1 MKKIIYFLLATISI
15 SNLSFSQETEFKF
28 DKEGFTDFVVTQCEG
43 KTQAELYKKALD
55 WVSVTYKNPKE
66 VIKAQ
71 IENDYIRIE
80 GSSNS
85 LICLN
90 ILGKKY
96 NNATYQIDISFK
108 DGKYKFDVIE
118 IRQYTEASQYSS
130 GGWSEVGLATTE
142 PYYNKKGEIRGV
154 FKYFPEFLPTYFN
167 KLNLEL
173 KDFLLSDKI
182 PSKKSEW

>member
-43 KTQAELYKKALD
+43 KTQVELYKKALD

-96 NNATYQIDISFK
+96 NNATYQIEISFK
-108 DGKYKFDVIE
+108 DGKYKFDV
-118 IRQYTEASQYSS
+118 TSVNLL
-130 GGWSEVGLATTE
+130 GTNSEPKMELQNMNE
-142 PYYNKKGEIRGV
+142 YYKSNGEIN
-154 FKYFPEFLPTYFN
+154 YE
-167 KLNLEL
+167 
-173 KDFLLSDKI
+173 DKRYN
-182 PSKKSEW
+182 

>member
-15 SNLSFSQETEFKF
+15 SNLSFGQETEFKF
-28 DKEGFTDFVVTQCEG
+28 TKEGFTDFVVTQCEG

-85 LICLN
+85 LVCLN
-90 ILGKKY
+90 ILGKKF
-96 NNATYQIDISFK
+96 NRLSIFIFT
-108 DGKYKFDVIE
+108 
-118 IRQYTEASQYSS
+118 
-130 GGWSEVGLATTE
+130 GLTE
-142 PYYNKKGEIRGV
+142 PALTQLSYHYVSCGSSRRHLYLLMSASV
-154 FKYFPEFLPTYFN
+154 TFSKYSP
-167 KLNLEL
+167 
-173 KDFLLSDKI
+173 
-182 PSKKSEW
+182 W

>member
-1 MKKIIYFLLATISI
+1 MKKIIYYLLAVISI

-28 DKEGFTDFVVTQCEG
+28 NKEGFTDFVVTQCEG

-90 ILGKKY
+90 ILVK
-96 NNATYQIDISFK
+96 NCSNATYQIEISFK
-108 DGKYKFDVIE
+108 EGKYKFDVIE
-118 IRQYTEASQYSS
+118 IKQYTETSQYGT
-130 GGWSEVGLATTE
+130 GGWSEVKLETTE
-142 PYYNKKGEIRGV
+142 LYFRKNGEIRGV
-154 FKYFPEFLPTYFN
+154 YKYFPELIPAYFN

-173 KDFLLSDKI
+173 KDFILSDKI

>member
-1 MKKIIYFLLATISI
+1 MKKIIYFLLTTISI

-28 DKEGFTDFVVTQCEG
+28 KKEGFTDFVVTQCEG
-43 KTQAELYKKALD
+43 KTQAELYKKTLD

-90 ILGKKY
+90 ILGKKF
-96 NNATYQIDISFK
+96 NNATYQIEISFK
-108 DGKYKFDVIE
+108 EGKYKFDVIE
-118 IRQYTEASQYSS
+118 IRQYTEPSQYGA

-142 PYYNKKGEIRGV
+142 PYYNKKGEIRGI
-154 FKYFPEFLPTYFN
+154 FKYFPELIPTYFN

-173 KDFLLSDKI
+173 KDYLISDNI
-182 PSKKSEW
+182 PTKKSEW

>member
-96 NNATYQIDISFK
+96 NNATLLGWKVYRFTDMMIK
-108 DGKYKFDVIE
+108 DNSLTKFICLLLKNNLGSVE
-118 IRQYTEASQYSS
+118 
-130 GGWSEVGLATTE
+130 GGVDG
-142 PYYNKKGEIRGV
+142 
-154 FKYFPEFLPTYFN
+154 
-167 KLNLEL
+167 
-173 KDFLLSDKI
+173 
-182 PSKKSEW
+182 